1 MFQGLLAEL
10 EKNLKRL
17 PGVGSKT
24 AQRLAMFIIND
35 DKDAAKQLADSIT
48 NAIENYIH
56 CSLCNMLSETDPCE
70 FCSDENRNNKIL
82 CVVENTQDIFLIE
95 NTHEYNG
102 TYFVLNNLLS
112 PIDGIGPDQI
122 NFYQLLKTIK
132 ANQVEEVILA
142 LNPSTEGE
150 TTMNFLAEELEPY
163 TTKITRLSTGLPFG
177 GDIEYTSSLTLINAF
192 KRRYNVK
199 ENGS

>member
-1 MFQGLLAEL
+1 
-10 EKNLKRL
+10 
-17 PGVGSKT
+17 
-24 AQRLAMFIIND
+24 
-35 DKDAAKQLADSIT
+35 
-48 NAIENYIH
+48 
-56 CSLCNMLSETDPCE
+56 
-70 FCSDENRNNKIL
+70 
-82 CVVENTQDIFLIE
+82 E

-102 TYFVLNNLLS
+102 SYFVMNNLLS

-150 TTMNFLAEELEPY
+150 TTMNFLAEELEHY
-163 TTKITRLSTGLPFG
+163 TKKITRLSTGLPFG